1 MQTRQHADNDRLVI
15 ALVAGEA
22 SGDTVGASLIT
33 VLKKQFP
40 QAQFVGIGGDKMQAA
55 GLRSLYPMATLSVM
69 GLIAPLLRL
78 PQLLRVFYG
87 VLATLTCLK
96 PAVFIGIDSPDFNL
110 RLALRLKQRGFTT
123 FHVVGPSVWAWRQK
137 RIHAIKRAIDHMFVL
152 FPFERAIYQ
161 ANGIPVTCIGH
172 PVAHAFARSMPSA
185 QRFAIQ
191 EQLGLL
197 QRSPIIGLF
206 PGSRQSDLQSLLPL
220 LLAVGEQ
227 LQIKYPHC
235 QLLLPCPTAALQ
247 ATAQAA
253 LDAYPH
259 LPIKILL
266 KASQQVMQVCD
277 LMVIKSGTAALEGLF
292 CKKKMV
298 VVYRMSGLAYW
309 LAKKLVKTTYI
320 SLPNLLA
327 NRALVPELIQDE
339 ANVARIVQHIETLL
353 NEPREETEKRLQA
366 FDEIHAELQQ
376 DYAQKVLDVF
386 KESIVHSV

>member
-40 QAQFVGIGGDKMQAA
+40 QGQFVGIGGDKMQAA

-87 VLATLTCLK
+87 VLATLTRLK

-110 RLALRLKQRGFTT
+110 RLALRLKQRGLTT
-123 FHVVGPSVWAWRQK
+123 FHVVSPSVWAWRQK

-152 FPFERAIYQ
+152 FPFEQAIYQ

-172 PVAHAFARSMPSA
+172 PVAHAFARSMPTA
-185 QRFAIQ
+185 QRVAIQ
-191 EQLGLL
+191 EQLGIL

-206 PGSRQSDLQSLLPL
+206 PGSRQSDLKSLLPL

-227 LQIKYPHC
+227 LQTRYPHC
-235 QLLLPCPTAALQ
+235 QLLLPCPTATLQ

-253 LDAYPH
+253 LEAYPH

-266 KASQQVMQVCD
+266 KASEQVMQVCD
-277 LMVIKSGTAALEGLF
+277 VMVIKSGTA
-292 CKKKMV
+292 
-298 VVYRMSGLAYW
+298 
-309 LAKKLVKTTYI
+309 
-320 SLPNLLA
+320 
-327 NRALVPELIQDE
+327 
-339 ANVARIVQHIETLL
+339 TL
-353 NEPREETEKRLQA
+353 
-366 FDEIHAELQQ
+366 
-376 DYAQKVLDVF
+376 
-386 KESIVHSV
+386 